1 MLAFLHV
8 DVLTGREPPAIW
20 NSPIGARNAYAAF
33 RHRHDFRSLGAGA
46 RAQHTPRLHAHEHPF
61 ATGIHDFKLQ
71 QDEISVPDQPDFIF
85 REMADRGA
93 ISEGETRLEI
103 DILLAGLA
111 PLAYWD
117 F

>member
-1 MLAFLHV
+1 
-8 DVLTGREPPAIW
+8 
-20 NSPIGARNAYAAF
+20 
-33 RHRHDFRSLGAGA
+33 
-46 RAQHTPRLHAHEHPF
+46 
-61 ATGIHDFKLQ
+61 
-71 QDEISVPDQPDFIF
+71 VPDQPDFIF